1 MITLGLIKCL
11 IVVVDAMSPI
21 YAWAIPQGVQ
31 QALTVLISYIGHGF
45 QFVGLFIDL
54 NFVWMVFDCMVVY
67 FGIYIVRAIVTA
79 AIGLFTGA
87 EGE

>member
-11 IVVVDAMSPI
+11 ISVIDFMSPI
-21 YAWAIPQGVQ
+21 YSWAIPQGVQ
-31 QALTVLISYIGHGF
+31 QALTVLMKYIGHGF
-45 QFVGLFIDL
+45 QFVGLFIELD
-54 NFVWMVFDCMVVY
+54 FVWMVFDCLVVY
-67 FGIYIVRAIVTA
+67 FGVYIVRSIVTA

>member
-11 IVVVDAMSPI
+11 IVVIDAMSPI

-31 QALTVLISYIGHGF
+31 QALTVLMSYIGHGF
-45 QFVGLFIDL
+45 QFVGLFIEL
-54 NFVWMVFDCMVVY
+54 PFVWMVFDCLVVY
-67 FGIYIVRAIVTA
+67 FGVYIVRAIVTA